1 MGVLGNLSKPKGP
14 QSIGSMSSQ
23 GSGPRVGTPSVK
35 SLKSG
40 VLGQLAKN
48 DLERQAGQVVE
59 NEYKN
64 NNSLLKQMAIARMQR
79 QQKK

>member
-1 MGVLGNLSKPKGP
+1 
-14 QSIGSMSSQ
+14 
-23 GSGPRVGTPSVK
+23 
-35 SLKSG
+35 
-40 VLGQLAKN
+40 LGQLAKN